1 MKLSY
6 LQFETE
12 IGIYT
17 QKSYKYACL
26 DFADVTIYLGDIS
39 INISVLKKCEMFDLP
54 SRVEVTF
61 PDILEH
67 VFDFIIIIWSF
78 KIIRSNAKM

>member
-17 QKSYKYACL
+17 QKNYQYTCL
-26 DFADVTIYLGDIS
+26 DFTDGTIYLGDIS

-61 PDILEH
+61 KCMNFPDILEH
-67 VFDFIIIIWSF
+67 VF
-78 KIIRSNAKM
+78 